1 MRTLV
6 MPAVSFGNVGQL
18 AVDVLIATLCHG
30 AVPVAMRVDSADHL
44 EPLVTCDPFAPPARG
59 AVSTPIEVFAVSD
72 ALWVAQIRSVVV
84 PGHARLLAD
93 VLVRWAAAN
102 GVERVVVLGGA
113 SALALDSE
121 PMFDTRDTSRLVTLD
136 GGHAS
141 AFPLCA
147 VDQLE
152 FAGLTRH
159 VLAVA
164 ADHRLSAQAL
174 VRLVFEG
181 DNFGDG
187 LTLARDAVAL
197 LGLDAGPLREPGVW
211 NTVRA

>member
-1 MRTLV
+1 MKTLV

-18 AVDVLIATLCHG
+18 AVDVLIATLCGGG
-30 AVPVAMRVDSADHL
+30 AAPKMRVDSADHL
-44 EPLVTCDPFAPPARG
+44 EPLVTCDPFAPPVRG

-93 VLVRWAAAN
+93 AIVRWATAN
-102 GVERVVVLGGA
+102 GVDRVVVLSGA
-113 SALALDSE
+113 SALALNSE
-121 PMFDTRDTSRLVTLD
+121 PMFDTRDTSRLATLD
-136 GGHAS
+136 GDAP
-141 AFPLCA
+141 AFPSCA

-164 ADHRLSAQAL
+164 KDHSVSAQAL

-187 LTLARDAVAL
+187 LALARDAVAL
-197 LGLDAGPLREPGVW
+197 LGLDAGPLREPDVW
-211 NTVRA
+211 QTFRA

>member
-1 MRTLV
+1 
-6 MPAVSFGNVGQL
+6 
-18 AVDVLIATLCHG
+18 
-30 AVPVAMRVDSADHL
+30 
-44 EPLVTCDPFAPPARG
+44 
-59 AVSTPIEVFAVSD
+59 
-72 ALWVAQIRSVVV
+72 
-84 PGHARLLAD
+84 
-93 VLVRWAAAN
+93 
-102 GVERVVVLGGA
+102 
-113 SALALDSE
+113 
-121 PMFDTRDTSRLVTLD
+121 
-136 GGHAS
+136 
-141 AFPLCA
+141 
-147 VDQLE
+147 
-152 FAGLTRH
+152 LTRH